1 MHAIYIYIHV
11 GVSVCVVRRVDD
23 EGAAEWQERRWISI
37 CTFELLFIFLAGKS
51 RAMVIPPSPVRYN
64 LGTRHAIA
72 CKRIRDKITN

>member
-1 MHAIYIYIHV
+1 M

-37 CTFELLFIFLAGKS
+37 CTFELLFFWPESHAQWLH
-51 RAMVIPPSPVRYN
+51 PPNPVRYD

-72 CKRIRDKITN
+72 CKRIRDKIIN

>member
-1 MHAIYIYIHV
+1 MHASMLYIYV

-37 CTFELLFIFLAGKS
+37 CTFELLFFLAGKS
-51 RAMVIPPSPVRYN
+51 RAMVIPPNPVRYN
-64 LGTRHAIA
+64 LGTHNAIA